1 MLRRKFLPLPL
12 AALAAPAG
20 LKLIAHRGG
29 IVDTDH
35 AENSRASIL
44 AAIQRGYW
52 MIEVDIRASRD
63 GEPILQH
70 DVTLERFYGVKHRP
84 EDLSW
89 KELRQLRSNPGGT
102 SPIHFGELCEM
113 AQGKIRLMLD
123 IKNDQMP
130 DDFYASIG
138 KRMQQAGLAQTAFM
152 LGGDKWRRVF
162 GDLGV
167 RESTRRE
174 NLERA
179 AAAGENV
186 RERYFLFEL
195 GGELGNPSIELTRK
209 LGVECCAAINDFR
222 YVQAKRDTWQGP
234 REDIER
240 LRAGG
245 VTCFQIDSKYESL
258 FL

>member
-1 MLRRKFLPLPL
+1 MLRRNVLSLPL
-12 AALAAPAG
+12 AAFAAPAG
-20 LKLIAHRGG
+20 VKLIAHRGG
-29 IVDTDH
+29 IVDANH
-35 AENSRASIL
+35 AENSKASIL
-44 AAIQRGYW
+44 AAIEHGYW
-52 MIEVDIRASRD
+52 MIEVDVRASRD
-63 GEPILQH
+63 GEPILHH
-70 DVTLERFYGVKHRP
+70 DPTLERFYGIKQRP
-84 EDLSW
+84 EDFAW
-89 KELRQLRSNPGGT
+89 KELQKLRANPGGT
-102 SPIHFGELCEM
+102 SPIHFGELCEL

-130 DDFYASIG
+130 DAFYASMG

-162 GDLGV
+162 GELGV

-174 NLERA
+174 YLERA

-195 GGELGNPSIELTRK
+195 GGELGTASIELTRR

-222 YVQAKRDTWQGP
+222 YVQAKRDTWEGP
-234 REDIER
+234 REDITR